1 MFRRQILKLR
11 KSKVYSLKDY
21 KQREVNLLP
30 SDFHRGA
37 KIRAGV
43 LILIAVCI
51 VAVGAFA
58 FYEYT
63 VIRDTKLLVEETQT
77 KRIEI
82 AKSQNVINDQNIV
95 VSLDTRIDL
104 KEYLLDYVFT
114 ANRSISEMIDLLE
127 SRLNGEVYFTSL
139 TADSNESLTV
149 SASAIS
155 HEAISYTINQLKLL
169 AYEDGTKYF
178 DDVTTNGIVRN
189 EDEDGNVTYLF
200 QLECQ
205 FGGGAE

>member
-1 MFRRQILKLR
+1 MKLR

-37 KIRAGV
+37 KIRTGV
-43 LILIAVCI
+43 LMLVAVCI

-63 VIRDTKLLVEETQT
+63 VIRDTKTLVEETQA

-82 AKSQNVINDQNIV
+82 KKNENEITKQNVIVTLDQ
-95 VSLDTRIDL
+95 RIAL
-104 KEYLLDYVFT
+104 KEFLLDYVFT
-114 ANRSISEMIDLLE
+114 ANRSLSEMVEVFE
-127 SRLNGEVYFTSL
+127 SKLNGEVYLTSL
-139 TADSNESLTV
+139 TADSSSNLTV
-149 SASAIS
+149 SASALS

-169 AYEDGTKYF
+169 TYEDGTKYF

-200 QLECQ
+200 QLECE
-205 FGGGAE
+205 FGGGLE

>member
-1 MFRRQILKLR
+1 LKLR

>member
-37 KIRAGV
+37 KIRTGV
-43 LILIAVCI
+43 LMLVAVCI

-63 VIRDTKLLVEETQT
+63 VIRDTKTLVEETQA

-82 AKSQNVINDQNIV
+82 KKNENEIAKQNVIVTLDQ
-95 VSLDTRIDL
+95 RIAL
-104 KEYLLDYVFT
+104 KEFLLDYVFT
-114 ANRSISEMIDLLE
+114 ANRSLSEMVEVFE
-127 SRLNGEVYFTSL
+127 SKLNGEVYLTSL
-139 TADSNESLTV
+139 TADSGSKLTV
-149 SASAIS
+149 SASALS

-169 AYEDGTKYF
+169 TYEDGTKYF

-200 QLECQ
+200 QLECE
-205 FGGGAE
+205 FGGGLE

>member
-1 MFRRQILKLR
+1 MKLR

-95 VSLDTRIDL
+95 VSLDTRIAL

>member
-1 MFRRQILKLR
+1 MKLR

-30 SDFHRGA
+30 PDFHRGA
-37 KIRAGV
+37 KIRTGV
-43 LILIAVCI
+43 LMLVAVCI

-63 VIRDTKLLVEETQT
+63 VIRDTKTLVEETQA

-82 AKSQNVINDQNIV
+82 KKNENEIAKQNVIVTLDQ
-95 VSLDTRIDL
+95 RIAL
-104 KEYLLDYVFT
+104 KEFLLDYVFT
-114 ANRSISEMIDLLE
+114 ANRSLSEMVEVFE
-127 SRLNGEVYFTSL
+127 SKLNGEVYLTSL
-139 TADSNESLTV
+139 TADSSSNLTV
-149 SASAIS
+149 SASALS

-169 AYEDGTKYF
+169 TYEDGTKYF

-200 QLECQ
+200 QLECE
-205 FGGGAE
+205 FGGGLE

>member
-1 MFRRQILKLR
+1 MKLR

>member
-37 KIRAGV
+37 KIRTGV
-43 LILIAVCI
+43 LMLVAVCI

-63 VIRDTKLLVEETQT
+63 VIRDTKTLVEETQA

-82 AKSQNVINDQNIV
+82 KKNENEITKQNVIVTLDQ
-95 VSLDTRIDL
+95 RIAL
-104 KEYLLDYVFT
+104 KEFLLDYVFT
-114 ANRSISEMIDLLE
+114 ANRSLSEMVEVFE
-127 SRLNGEVYFTSL
+127 SKLNGEVYLTSL
-139 TADSNESLTV
+139 TADSSSNLTV
-149 SASAIS
+149 SASALS

-169 AYEDGTKYF
+169 TYEDGTKYF

-200 QLECQ
+200 QLECE
-205 FGGGAE
+205 FGGGLE